1 MCADTGNG
9 RIPKEVLDFF
19 RSPGGHSLIIKGDA
33 GTGKTTFALQLIE
46 ELSQEQPEY
55 YLSIRV
61 SDEALFRQFPWLREK
76 AKRNEILKAGKAF
89 LKKTHNVEREDV
101 NPKQEATLRATKNL
115 LRALTVTDTNPS
127 VVRTELNKLEGQVE
141 AGEIDHDDDD
151 DYNVLAPDGSLVLEI
166 GTMLPELELAY
177 DIAENNLPKRSLI
190 ILDSIEALSEI
201 YGISA
206 QRIMNVLQ
214 KDLVEHSNTNI
225 IYVLETSNK
234 SIMDYLGDGVLILDS
249 DERAGRRIRQL
260 IIEKL
265 RGGSIHRWK
274 YMFTLQGGR
283 LSVFD
288 HDSESLPVSLGKHVS
303 VPDPDLKTISFG
315 CSALDM
321 VMGGL
326 PRGGM
331 ALLEIDQGVP
341 QSTVQWLETSI
352 IVDHLSKGR
361 GLVWNPLYSLD
372 YAEIQ
377 KRLQGKL
384 EKPAMMDGLNIL
396 DTSNQSTEGYRFL
409 RAIEGTDASHDL
421 RWDSLKY
428 MLSKSQEP
436 YLSILGF
443 DSMEATYGGDVLP
456 QTFHHID
463 SMRRGGHVVVA
474 EATPI
479 SKSLPHLANQ
489 ATMHIKL
496 ESVNGTVLL
505 CGQKPYT
512 PYYHLEIEVIDGV
525 DCPRMMPMV

>member
-1 MCADTGNG
+1 
-9 RIPKEVLDFF
+9 
-19 RSPGGHSLIIKGDA
+19 
-33 GTGKTTFALQLIE
+33 
-46 ELSQEQPEY
+46 
-55 YLSIRV
+55 
-61 SDEALFRQFPWLREK
+61 
-76 AKRNEILKAGKAF
+76 
-89 LKKTHNVEREDV
+89 
-101 NPKQEATLRATKNL
+101 
-115 LRALTVTDTNPS
+115 
-127 VVRTELNKLEGQVE
+127 
-141 AGEIDHDDDD
+141 
-151 DYNVLAPDGSLVLEI
+151 
-166 GTMLPELELAY
+166 
-177 DIAENNLPKRSLI
+177 
-190 ILDSIEALSEI
+190 
-201 YGISA
+201 
-206 QRIMNVLQ
+206 MNVLQ

-234 SIMDYLGDGVLILDS
+234 SVMDYLGDGVLILDS
-249 DERAGRRIRQL
+249 YERGGRRIRQL

-274 YMFTLQGGR
+274 YMFTLQDGR

-288 HDSESLPVSLGKHVS
+288 QDTERLPATTGKHIAI
-303 VPDPDLKTISFG
+303 PDPDPRTISFG
-315 CSALDM
+315 CTALDK
-321 VMGGL
+321 VLGGL

-341 QSTVQWLETSI
+341 QSTVQWLETCI
-352 IVDHLSKGR
+352 IADHLSKGR

-372 YAEIQ
+372 YEEIQ
-377 KRLQGKL
+377 KKMQGRL
-384 EKPAMMDGLNIL
+384 EKPSMIEGLNIL
-396 DTSNQSTEGYRFL
+396 DTSNQSTNSYPFL

-428 MLSKSQEP
+428 MLSRTEAP

-463 SMRRGGHVVVA
+463 AMRRGGHVVIA

-512 PYYHLEIEVIDGV
+512 PYYHLELEVTDGLE
-525 DCPRMMPMV
+525 CPKLVPMV